1 MRRHLCFALLAATW
15 LGCAQSRSRVLPED
29 GEDIRRYHRIGI
41 PAFADKQGKGP
52 QIADQLSA
60 ALQSKL
66 YNDPIERAPLE
77 KILSRFNL
85 KNDSGL
91 GVEALEE
98 IHSKTSAD
106 AVVFGRMAPD
116 WSSARVTVIET
127 EMGSPVLRAVVMPK
141 GRKKAFTTPEEI
153 ADEVALTFI
162 RGR

>member
-1 MRRHLCFALLAATW
+1 MKGLACVALLTSVW

-41 PAFADKQGKGP
+41 PAFTDKQGKGP
-52 QIADQLSA
+52 QIADQLSS
-60 ALQSKL
+60 ALQTKL
-66 YNDPIERAPLE
+66 YNDPVERMPLE
-77 KILSRFNL
+77 QILSRFNL
-85 KNDSGL
+85 KNDNGL

-141 GRKKAFTTPEEI
+141 GRKKAFASPEEI
-153 ADEVALTFI
+153 AEEIARTFI